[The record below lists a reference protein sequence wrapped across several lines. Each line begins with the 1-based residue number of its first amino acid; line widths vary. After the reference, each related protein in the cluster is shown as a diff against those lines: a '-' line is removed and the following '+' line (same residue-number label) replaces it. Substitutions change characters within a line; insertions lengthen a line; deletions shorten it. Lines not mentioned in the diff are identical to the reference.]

1 MNYTVLWT
9 PAAEGDL
16 AAVWLKANDRKA
28 ITSAADTIEWF
39 LRQNPEGSGEVRFD
53 SVRYLV
59 IPPLGVDYEVIAEDR
74 LVYVFSVWSTVGIEP
89 DAAG

>member
-9 PAAEGDL
+9 PAAENDL
-16 AAVWLKANDRKA
+16 AAVWLKADDRKA
-28 ITSAADTIEWF
+28 VSSSADMIERF

-53 SVRYLV
+53 SVRCLV

-74 LVYVFSVWSTVGIEP
+74 LVYALSVWSTAGREP
-89 DAAG
+89 DAGG